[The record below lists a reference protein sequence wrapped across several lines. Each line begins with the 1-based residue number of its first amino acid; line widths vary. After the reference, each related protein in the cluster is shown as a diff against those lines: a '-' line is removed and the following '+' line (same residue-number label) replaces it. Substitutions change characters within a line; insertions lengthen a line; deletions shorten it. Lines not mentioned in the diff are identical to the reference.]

1 MHSGYSLIIVLTL
14 VSWCY
19 KYIINPL
26 TLETIMWKRF
36 LSWYQAY
43 AIYKAN
49 RIVEAELYRLTDREL
64 QDMGIGRSQI
74 KDVVWNR

>member
-1 MHSGYSLIIVLTL
+1 
-14 VSWCY
+14 
-19 KYIINPL
+19 
-26 TLETIMWKRF
+26 MWKRF